1 MQSCRYWKHD
11 TLPAIVIC
19 GSAYFEDICKGNAN
33 FSELPHTPNTY
44 GGNIDVSFVLSSKG
58 TLVCNT
64 PSNIL
69 VLNRTS
75 PSLLHTFVAYST
87 QLPIAIQNTGNSF
100 LHQHIPCKAFGR
112 LLVLKSCRFLHGS
125 EYRIWFKI
133 SSG

>member
-58 TLVCNT
+58 TPVCNT

-87 QLPIAIQNTGNSF
+87 QLPIAIQHTGNSF
-100 LHQHIPCKAFGR
+100 LHQHIPCKR
-112 LLVLKSCRFLHGS
+112 LRASSCSKEFSFLTRLV
-125 EYRIWFKI
+125 I
-133 SSG
+133 SHLV

>member
-33 FSELPHTPNTY
+33 FSELPHTPNAY
-44 GGNIDVSFVLSSKG
+44 GGNIDVSFVLSSNG

-64 PSNIL
+64 ASNIL

-87 QLPIAIQNTGNSF
+87 QLSIAIQHTGNSF
-100 LHQHIPCKAFGR
+100 LHQHIPCKR
-112 LLVLKSCRFLHGS
+112 LRASSCSKELSFLTRLGISHLV
-125 EYRIWFKI
+125 
-133 SSG
+133 